1 MNKQQ
6 MAKTEKIYLN
16 SQENSQTFFNLATAI
31 EKRDTLLVEE
41 RGVGESYFPT
51 FSAAGLTW

>member
-1 MNKQQ
+1 

-51 FSAAGLTW
+51 FSAAELTW